1 MNTEKG
7 ANHCQQNCD
16 PLDEDNDFT
25 RAVSKVNGP
34 IFLISLPIDRSC
46 VGSRAY
52 PSKGSSRRG
61 IGHAAFAKGQ
71 QGTIGH
77 EQHTSRMPRLGPF

>member
-7 ANHCQQNCD
+7 ANQCQQNRD
-16 PLDEDNDFT
+16 PLDEI
-25 RAVSKVNGP
+25 RISPSVSKVNGP
-34 IFLISLPIDRSC
+34 LFLILVPIDRSC
-46 VGSRAY
+46 VGSRACY
-52 PSKGSSRRG
+52 SKGSSRRG
-61 IGHAAFAKGQ
+61 IGHAAFAEGQ